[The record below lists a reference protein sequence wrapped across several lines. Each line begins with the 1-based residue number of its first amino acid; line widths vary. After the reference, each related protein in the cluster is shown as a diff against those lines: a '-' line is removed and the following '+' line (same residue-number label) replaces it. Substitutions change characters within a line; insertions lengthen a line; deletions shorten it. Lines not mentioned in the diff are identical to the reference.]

1 MSNLGAYQWMTTFAK
16 KVGGPINLMLLVA
29 SGGAAIY
36 KGGEIAVKRAAKS
49 VKEHRTKKLL
59 TSASKGSCY
68 VVTSAGESNE
78 GVKFCIG
85 DQYRVLEADGD
96 SVLIEKIGDANNP
109 YFVSAE
115 LLRTISDY

>member
-1 MSNLGAYQWMTTFAK
+1 MNNLGVYLWMTATSK
-16 KVGGPINLMLLVA
+16 KVGGPINFLLLIA
-29 SGGAAIY
+29 SGGAVLY
-36 KGGEIAVKRAAKS
+36 KGGEIAIKQGVKAVKKNRTAKQL
-49 VKEHRTKKLL
+49 K
-59 TSASKGSCY
+59 SASKESCY
-68 VVTSAGESNE
+68 AVTSAGESNE
-78 GVKFCIG
+78 GLKFCIG